1 LYTTVLEKFTV
12 SLFRAD
18 VMVQTENQP
27 INQPAKNLSNDQ
39 VLRKA
44 EDDILSTVKQFL
56 RAKTTAGI

>member
-1 LYTTVLEKFTV
+1 
-12 SLFRAD
+12 
-18 VMVQTENQP
+18 MVQTENQP